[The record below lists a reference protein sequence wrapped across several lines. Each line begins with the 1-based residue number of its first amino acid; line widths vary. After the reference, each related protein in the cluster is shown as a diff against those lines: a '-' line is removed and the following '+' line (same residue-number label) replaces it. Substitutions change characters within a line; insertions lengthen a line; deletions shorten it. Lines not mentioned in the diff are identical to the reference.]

1 MNARV
6 SQTCDYINNDR
17 PLPDNDAILIDTP
30 LLRVSRELT
39 SNRFG
44 DYLLDICKSTNL
56 RIVNGRLNGD
66 QGKWTCIT
74 HNGQSVVDY
83 VITSCDTF
91 STLVDFQVHDF
102 NEFSNNAPLSF
113 SFKTQTYR
121 RETNCKRNKY
131 YKFDSKYRD
140 EFIHEVLIGVA
151 DFERDL
157 SSEIQ
162 NNGDFDILTT
172 IFTDLKFGGLTM
184 LIL

>member
-1 MNARV
+1 M
-6 SQTCDYINNDR
+6 
-17 PLPDNDAILIDTP
+17 
-30 LLRVSRELT
+30 
-39 SNRFG
+39 
-44 DYLLDICKSTNL
+44 
-56 RIVNGRLNGD
+56 NGD

-162 NNGDFDILTT
+162 NKGDFDILTT